1 MVKRAED
8 LGFGG
13 VFLTVDTPFTGR
25 RERDFR
31 NKFLS
36 GQSVIKSLGTFSD
49 PSLTWDFV
57 DELAGRTRMPV
68 VLKGIQRGE
77 DAALARQH
85 PVKGILIS
93 NHGGRQLD
101 GARPT
106 LEVLEEV
113 RAALG
118 PDPALEVYLDGGI
131 RRGSDIVKALALGA
145 TAVGAARPVIYG
157 LAGYGEAGA
166 TRVLEMLREE
176 FRLSMALNGCPSV
189 ADITRELVVRKPA
202 GY

>member
-1 MVKRAED
+1 
-8 LGFGG
+8 
-13 VFLTVDTPFTGR
+13 
-25 RERDFR
+25 
-31 NKFLS
+31 
-36 GQSVIKSLGTFSD
+36 
-49 PSLTWDFV
+49 
-57 DELAGRTRMPV
+57 MPV

-77 DAALARQH
+77 DAAIASRH

-113 RAALG
+113 TAVLG
-118 PDPALEVYLDGGI
+118 SDPRLEVYLDGGV

-166 TRVLEMLREE
+166 TRVLELLKEE

-189 ADITRELVVRKPA
+189 ADITRDLVTRKSS
-202 GY
+202 